1 MITNEVNATRD
12 LKEIIIVEDE
22 HLVAEGIAASVG
34 DLSYHVA
41 GLFGTGE
48 KAIEFCK
55 KSPPDL
61 ALIDIRMPGMTG
73 LEAAEIM
80 YHELRVPAVI
90 VSAYSDPEYTTT
102 SANVGVFGYL
112 LKPVT
117 RDSLRTTL
125 VIAWSQYLSHLSS
138 QSEIERLSQRIEDR
152 KHIEKAKWILVDHL
166 GLTEEQ
172 AMRKLQKQARDN
184 RKKLIDIARGV
195 LDNQEL
201 FTTE

>member
-1 MITNEVNATRD
+1 MITNEVAIKRE
-12 LKEIIIVEDE
+12 LKNIIIAEDE
-22 HLVAEGIAASVG
+22 HLVAEGIAAAVR
-34 DLSYHVA
+34 DLSYEVT
-41 GLFGTGE
+41 GLFGTGD
-48 KAIEFCK
+48 KAIEFCR

-61 ALIDIRMPGMTG
+61 ALVDIRMPGMTG
-73 LEAAEIM
+73 LETAEMM
-80 YHELRVPAVI
+80 YHELGIPAVI

-102 SANVGVFGYL
+102 SANIGVFGYL

-117 RDSLRTTL
+117 RDSLRATL
-125 VIAWSQYLSHLSS
+125 AIAWGQYLSRLSS
-138 QSEIERLSQRIEDR
+138 QSEIERLNKRIEDR

-184 RKKLIDIARGV
+184 RKKLIEIAQGI

-201 FTTE
+201 FTTD